1 MCFFSFFFFF
11 EIIHLRRTCCWGA
24 CRSSTVKAH
33 KRQMTKMGSRTVLRR
48 QWLKL
53 GTKCKK
59 KMPKRPEFHYCH
71 SFTLKSERIPNT
83 HVFLLCHL
91 LACTAY
97 PSPLLF
103 NSPAH
108 SPTEFLALP
117 PAGPWGQFLFPVS
130 SCDSFSRMRLSA
142 SGR

>member
-1 MCFFSFFFFF
+1 M
-11 EIIHLRRTCCWGA
+11 RRTCCWGA

-117 PAGPWGQFLFPVS
+117 PAGLWENSSFLSQAVTHFPGCASQHQVGS
-130 SCDSFSRMRLSA
+130 MRGA
-142 SGR
+142 GTCSG